1 MAQKRIVDISRFT
14 IHRGSLEII
23 GLKTHSILGRII
35 NMREFPFPAWLIIF
49 ILCFCII
56 LFGFGIYFALNL
68 PQLEVWSYA
77 VDPNGDVYIAR
88 VNNIVII
95 SNRETRSIPSP
106 VDRYYV
112 IGFEK
117 DLVVVYS
124 SAEKIFYLDKDGT
137 VINTVD
143 DKGDRIFTEM
153 DLKSKRTYIINDIGY
168 SWRRVLS
175 MNYIVRTAEGKSS
188 IIYHD
193 SFRIFI
199 AQTLCSIL
207 VAIFFIVIALYVIRT
222 KMKAAA
228 HERRPVDNNLLA

>member
-1 MAQKRIVDISRFT
+1 V
-14 IHRGSLEII
+14 
-23 GLKTHSILGRII
+23 
-35 NMREFPFPAWLIIF
+35 REFPFPTWLIIF

-56 LFGFGIYFALNL
+56 FFGFGIYFAVNL

-88 VNNIVII
+88 INNIVVI
-95 SNRETRSIPSP
+95 SNGETRSFPSP

-124 SAEKIFYLDKDGT
+124 SAEKIFYLDKDGN
-137 VINTVD
+137 VFNTVD

-153 DLKSKRTYIINDIGY
+153 DSKSKRSYIINDIVY

-188 IIYHD
+188 IIYRD
-193 SFRIFI
+193 SYRMFI

-207 VAIFFIVIALYVIRT
+207 VAIFFITTSLYVIRT
-222 KMKAAA
+222 KMKAAT
-228 HERRPVDNNLLA
+228 HDSKPVDNNLLA